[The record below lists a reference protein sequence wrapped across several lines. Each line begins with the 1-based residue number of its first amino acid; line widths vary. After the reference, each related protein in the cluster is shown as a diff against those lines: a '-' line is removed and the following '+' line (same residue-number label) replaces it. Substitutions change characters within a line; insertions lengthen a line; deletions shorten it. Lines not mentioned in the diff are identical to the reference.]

1 MKSKGGITVSVVTTG
16 DPIDRRRSSVSF
28 ADQPSTIPSISLTTD
43 FKSDLKVEEFS
54 PSDSMS
60 SVSVESFIEPAMQ
73 DQLPALPAGIQPT
86 FPPASFP
93 PLRTHTVTGAEA
105 V

>member
-1 MKSKGGITVSVVTTG
+1 MKSKGGINVSVVTTG
-16 DPIDRRRSSVSF
+16 NTTDRRRSSVSS
-28 ADQPSTIPSISLTTD
+28 DGQPSTIPSISLNTD

-54 PSDSMS
+54 PEDSMS

-73 DQLPALPAGIQPT
+73 DQLPALPAGIHPT
-86 FPPASFP
+86 FPPASVP
-93 PLRTHTVTGAEA
+93 PLRTHSGAEA